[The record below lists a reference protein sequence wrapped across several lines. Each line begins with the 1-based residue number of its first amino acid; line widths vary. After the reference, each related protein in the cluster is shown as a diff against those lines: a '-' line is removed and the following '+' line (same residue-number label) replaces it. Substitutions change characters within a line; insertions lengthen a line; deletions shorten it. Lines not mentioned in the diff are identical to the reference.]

1 MKGTFLKDIM
11 NLKGQMLYYAFV
23 IVFFFAVGAITGN
36 IYFYAGVS
44 IFCGVV
50 APLSA
55 VAYDEKDNWDKFA
68 LASGVSRKE
77 LAFSRYA
84 LGLSLF
90 VPVWAFS
97 FVFFAIPSFR
107 TAENLYTVLTF
118 GGLGLAVM
126 DAVLPLVFK
135 LGVEKARTVYIVL
148 VVAVMAFCVGA
159 ASLIGLAGGY
169 VPLVACAAALAVGV
183 IGLPVSAAVSL
194 SVYKY
199 KDF

>member
-55 VAYDEKDNWDKFA
+55 IAYDEKDNWDKFA

-90 VPVWAFS
+90 VPVWALS

-169 VPLVACAAALAVGV
+169 VPLVACAATLAVGV